1 MNRVVR
7 RSSGPPA
14 RPVSRSSK
22 AMVLAAL
29 VLLTQPR
36 WSFAEDPFSA
46 LNLIKPNR
54 PVAAKDFSVAGLDSR
69 PLRLSDFKDRVRLVN
84 FWATWCLPCKDEM
97 PAMERLYRRYQ
108 GRGFT
113 IIGIS
118 IDTNL
123 PAVEPFVKHLG
134 LTFPIGL
141 DPKLVVANDY
151 TVRSLPSSFL
161 IDRGGTIVAIALGPR
176 DWDGAAAR
184 GVIEALLR

>member
-1 MNRVVR
+1 MSPRSAR
-7 RSSGPPA
+7 RII
-14 RPVSRSSK
+14 
-22 AMVLAAL
+22 LAAL
-29 VLLTQPR
+29 VLLAQPR

-46 LNLIKPNR
+46 LNLIKPSR

-69 PLRLSDFKDRVRLVN
+69 PLRLSSFQHKVRLLN

-118 IDTNL
+118 IDTNRQ
-123 PAVEPFVKHLG
+123 AVEPFVKHLG

-161 IDRGGTIVAIALGPR
+161 VDRGGAIVAIALGPR
-176 DWDGAAAR
+176 DWDGAAAHA
-184 GVIEALLR
+184 VIEALLR